1 MYVNIDLEI
10 EMDTT
15 TAIFVYVYTRISK
28 FYWAYTIYY
37 DLFHLMSI
45 YRTSKQHQT
54 TESCR

>member
-28 FYWAYTIYY
+28 FYWGLHYLLRFISSYVY
-37 DLFHLMSI
+37 L
-45 YRTSKQHQT
+45 
-54 TESCR
+54 